1 MLSLKEL
8 KDLWASF
15 AKDHETVCFS
25 RRVSEEDRV
34 ANRNHRRAKSS

>member
-1 MLSLKEL
+1 MLSMREL

-15 AKDHETVCFS
+15 AKDHVCFS